1 MPSSITRKPHI
12 YLFFGT
18 DSFSM
23 LQRVAIW
30 KREFIAKYGAH
41 NCVTLDCDDA
51 ASGEPPSE
59 LLIKN
64 ALHASSLFGTTKL
77 VIFKNAFSK
86 QTKKTLADLISN
98 ELESV
103 PLTHFIVFADGS
115 VDARS
120 ILSKKIASLEKDGRA
135 GREEFTA
142 PIGHD
147 LVTWVQ
153 RRVASSNGAID
164 HAAAERLAALLD
176 ASTHPGAFSPEPP
189 DLWRVTSE
197 LHKLLAFA
205 QGRAIVTDDVDLLS
219 TREVDAHIFSFIDA
233 LLSGDTKR
241 ARTLAA
247 TLLPPR
253 ASHAVNAV
261 GLCVMLQHQFRAFCI
276 VKSLSTTGTPDA
288 DIAQKLSWNP
298 KRVWVVKKKLAHLSP
313 EDVLSAYRELI
324 AMEVS
329 IKKGAG
335 HPGLLL
341 ERVIQAVTTRA

>member
-1 MPSSITRKPHI
+1 
-12 YLFFGT
+12 
-18 DSFSM
+18 M

-64 ALHASSLFGTTKL
+64 AVHASSLFGTTKL

-86 QTKKTLADLISN
+86 QAKKTLSDLIAH

-115 VDARS
+115 IDARS
-120 ILSKKIASLEKDGRA
+120 MLSKKIAALEKDGRA

-142 PIGHD
+142 PIGHE
-147 LVTWVQ
+147 LVSWIEK
-153 RRVASSNGAID
+153 RVAFLNGTID
-164 HAAAERLAALLD
+164 RTAARCLAARMD
-176 ASTHPGAFSPEPP
+176 ASTNPGVFSPEPP
-189 DLWRVTSE
+189 DLWRITHE
-197 LHKLLAFA
+197 LHKLCVFA
-205 QGRAIVTDDVDLLS
+205 QGRAIVTDDVDLLV
-219 TREVDAHIFSFIDA
+219 TREDDAHIFSLSDA
-233 LLSGDTKR
+233 LLAGDHTR
-241 ARTLAA
+241 ARALAS
-247 TLLPPR
+247 TLLPPKT
-253 ASHAVNAV
+253 SHTVNAV
-261 GLCVMLQHQFRAFCI
+261 GLCIMLQHQFRAFCI
-276 VKSLSTTGTPDA
+276 VKSLVANAATDG

-298 KRVWVVKKKLAHLSP
+298 KRVWVVKKKLARISL
-313 EDVLSAYRELI
+313 EDLRRAYRELI
-324 AMEVS
+324 GMEVN

-341 ERVIQAVTTRA
+341 ERLIQTVTTLG